1 MFATLSRN
9 AIVSDIY
16 CFSFFPSLSQM
27 LIYVRNV
34 CSRVLWY
41 NIFFL
46 QSRLITLLVDPD
58 MMHQFPSIVNQKGQN
73 KQTM

>member
-1 MFATLSRN
+1 MFVLGFYGTT
-9 AIVSDIY
+9 
-16 CFSFFPSLSQM
+16 FF
-27 LIYVRNV
+27 
-34 CSRVLWY
+34 
-41 NIFFL
+41 FFL